1 MGATHCA
8 SNKSA
13 PDRPEF
19 ESVAKFFDDKT
30 RKAFGNYRQE
40 ITKHRKPTTLREQ
53 GKNYRIKTCTELLRA
68 MILAIALGIAI
79 DDTIHFMIRLHKE
92 TTLMK
97 AAEHCVRRAVSHVG
111 RAIIYTSVVLILG
124 FISMISNDLI
134 AIRDMGIVA
143 AVTVGVALFSDVYL
157 APALFLLASGTSRT
171 PRLGVQHTENG
182 DDFLSHLTQR
192 IPSPCRVR
200 RPNTD

>member
-53 GKNYRIKTCTELLRA
+53 GKNYRIKTCTELLRLLEA
-68 MILAIALGIAI
+68 GLSL
-79 DDTIHFMIRLHKE
+79 E
-92 TTLMK
+92 K
-97 AAEHCVRRAVSHVG
+97 ARVG
-111 RAIIYTSVVLILG
+111 RVFSEYQTCMVLSVL
-124 FISMISNDLI
+124 
-134 AIRDMGIVA
+134 RDGQ
-143 AVTVGVALFSDVYL
+143 
-157 APALFLLASGTSRT
+157 T
-171 PRLGVQHTENG
+171 PRGPDG
-182 DDFLSHLTQR
+182 
-192 IPSPCRVR
+192 
-200 RPNTD
+200 

>member
-53 GKNYRIKTCTELLRA
+53 GKNYRIKTCTELLRLLEA
-68 MILAIALGIAI
+68 GLSL
-79 DDTIHFMIRLHKE
+79 E
-92 TTLMK
+92 K
-97 AAEHCVRRAVSHVG
+97 ARVG
-111 RAIIYTSVVLILG
+111 RVFSEYQTCMVLSVLRYG
-124 FISMISNDLI
+124 Q
-134 AIRDMGIVA
+134 
-143 AVTVGVALFSDVYL
+143 
-157 APALFLLASGTSRT
+157 T
-171 PRLGVQHTENG
+171 PRVSDG
-182 DDFLSHLTQR
+182 
-192 IPSPCRVR
+192 
-200 RPNTD
+200 